1 MEETAKSPESRMRV
15 GITHGDINGIGYEVI
30 LKALGDARILE
41 LFCPVIYGQV
51 KAASFHRK
59 FTPSQELNFNVI
71 KDANQANTK
80 KLNIVNI
87 TENELKIELGKA
99 TKEAGESAFRALE
112 LAVEDLKSGK
122 IDALV
127 TAPIN
132 KQNIQSADFD
142 FPGHTEYL
150 SARFENATPL
160 MLMVWNT
167 LRVGTITG
175 HIPLKDV
182 PQTITKELI
191 ISKIK
196 ILNRSLIRDFG
207 VVRPRMAILGVN
219 PHAGDGGLLGSEE
232 IDVVIP
238 ALEEARK
245 QGYLVFGPF
254 AADGF
259 FGSGAWAKY
268 DGVLSMFHDQ
278 GLTAFKSIAFD
289 GGVNFTAGL
298 PIVRTSPAHG
308 TAYELAGKGEADEES
323 FRQAVYLALDIVR
336 NRRNFVEMTANPLK
350 NTSHPA
356 S

>member
-1 MEETAKSPESRMRV
+1 MEETAKSPESRMRI

-30 LKALGDARILE
+30 LKALGDARMLE
-41 LFCPVIYGQV
+41 LFSPVIYGQV

-59 FTPSQELNFNVI
+59 FTALQELTFNVV
-71 KDANQANTK
+71 KDANQANPK

-87 TENELKIELGKA
+87 TENELKIDMGKA
-99 TKEAGESAFRALE
+99 TKEAGDAAYQALE
-112 LAVEDLKSGK
+112 LAVQDLKSDK

-132 KQNIQSADFD
+132 KQNIQSVDFD

-150 SARFENATPL
+150 SMRFENATPL

-196 ILNRSLIRDFG
+196 ILNQSLIRDFG
-207 VVRPRMAILGVN
+207 IVRPRIAILGVN

-245 QGYLVFGPF
+245 MGYLVFGPF

-259 FGSGAWAKY
+259 FGSGSWTKY
-268 DGVLSMFHDQ
+268 DGVLSMYHDQ

-308 TAYELAGKGEADEES
+308 TAYDLAGKGEADEES
-323 FRQAVYLALDIVR
+323 FRQAVYLAIDIVR
-336 NRRNFVEMTANPLK
+336 SRRNFAEMTANPLK